1 MGRFVL
7 PYGQVFTSSGRL
19 GAGYK
24 LYFFASGTSTALDSY
39 SDEAR
44 TIANSNPVIANS
56 EGRFASIFL
65 SDVPYKATLYTD
77 ADVLV
82 WSADPVTTATGE
94 LGVPLPLS
102 KGGTGATSAA
112 TARTALGLG
121 TAATYTV
128 GTGPSEIP
136 TNANVSGVPTGAII
150 MWHGSLASVPTGWAP
165 CDGGTYSKVD
175 GSGSIATP
183 DLRDRFI
190 IGATLTYA
198 QGSSGGSAAG
208 TTTGASGS
216 LSLTVSSDGD
226 HNHTGTTDGHT
237 LTAGEIAA
245 HSHKMFANVG
255 LSGASSGTYANIGWF
270 PGHNSQY
277 GIQGSE
283 TVATVYQTASN
294 SGGSSHSHGLTSSGT
309 HTHGVTGG
317 DHTHSMSGGLPPY
330 YALVYILKL

>member
-1 MGRFVL
+1 MGRFTL

-24 LYFFASGTSTALDSY
+24 LHFFASGTSTPLDSF

-77 ADVLV
+77 GDVLV

-102 KGGTGATSAA
+102 KGGTGATSAS

-150 MWHGSLASVPTGWAP
+150 MWHGSLASVPAGWAA

-208 TTTGASGS
+208 TTTGSSGS
-216 LSLTVSSDGD
+216 LTLSCAAGGD
-226 HNHTGTTDGHT
+226 HSHGGTTDGHT
-237 LTAGEIAA
+237 LTTAEIP
-245 HSHKMFANVG
+245 SHNHNITQGGNYNINNVV
-255 LSGASSGTYANIGWF
+255 STNSSGSNNTAGANT
-270 PGHNSQY
+270 
-277 GIQGSE
+277 
-283 TVATVYQTASN
+283 TVISST
-294 SGGSSHSHGLTSSGT
+294 GGGGSHSHGLASSGS
-309 HTHGVTGG
+309 HTHAVTGG
-317 DHTHSMSGGLPPY
+317 EHTHSMSGGLPPY
-330 YALVYILKL
+330 YALVFILKL